1 MQKVVEH
8 NNEKNRSKGVALVPC
23 CIIKQSGFFS
33 GPIEYSQFPH
43 IVTLTQQQLVKVE
56 VEVCQTLLTCLH
68 VQDFPP
74 LYYRLD
80 LILQE
85 NNDSNSVVVFPVA
98 GLMEER

>member
-1 MQKVVEH
+1 M
-8 NNEKNRSKGVALVPC
+8 A
-23 CIIKQSGFFS
+23 
-33 GPIEYSQFPH
+33 
-43 IVTLTQQQLVKVE
+43 LTQQQLVKVE

-80 LILQE
+80 PILQE